1 MPEWDG
7 EIRKRLAGLSL
18 TGPREAELIDEVS
31 AHLDDL
37 YRDGLA
43 RGLAAEESRR
53 VALESLD
60 EDDWQRG
67 MRPLRQSR
75 MPEPIA
81 LGTEASGPRRL
92 LAGLWRDLRYGAR
105 TLRSNPGFTA
115 AAVLTLALGI
125 GANTAIFSLVSAVL
139 LRSLPVREPERLV
152 QVTWDRGGVLSY
164 PEYAEL
170 RDGSRTFEGRLAAWG
185 GIVASLNAAGQTELV
200 VGVIA
205 TGNFF
210 EVLGV
215 RAALG
220 RLLSPSDDVT
230 PGAHPVAVISH
241 RLWQGRFNGEAGVVG
256 RDVLLNGHRFTI
268 VGVTPEGFNGAQL
281 GALRDLYVP
290 MMMQAVMRPPRA
302 GYSGEMDPD
311 LLRRRTNRW
320 LFGLGRLEA
329 GTTPEQA
336 AAALSVLSATVG
348 PPPPAGARPRTAV
361 AVPVN
366 TGDGQV
372 RARLSA
378 VAALL
383 MSVVG
388 AVLLLACA
396 NVANLMLSRAAAR
409 RREIAVRLA
418 LGASRRQLVA
428 QLLTESV
435 LVSLLGGAA
444 GLALAFA
451 VVSAFRALPPPPGAL
466 PLALELTIDLRV
478 LAFTL
483 VLATLSGVAFGLA
496 PAVASSRLDLVP
508 VLKDESF
515 VPDTRARRFN
525 LRRAL
530 VVAQVALS
538 LVLLV
543 TAGLFLRNLREV
555 QRVRPGFDVERL
567 VSAQLPVNLL
577 RYTSEQGRAFY
588 RTVTERVE
596 AIPGVQAATVAR
608 VPVLGGSGRIT
619 STHLEGRPSDA
630 ERVRSEGGGPAPI
643 SRDVASGNVVGPR
656 YFQTLGIPMRLGRD
670 FETRDT
676 PEAPK
681 VAIANEAFVRVQFPD
696 AERGTALG
704 RRISID
710 GPEGPWREIV
720 GVVGDSKYG
729 SLTEEPTPIVYVPLS
744 QNHETGM
751 VLYVRTSA
759 PPGTVLPAVRAAV
772 QSVEPNLPLP
782 DLHTVAETVATS
794 LYVPRMGAILL
805 GVFAVV
811 AVLLAAIGVYGV
823 TSFAVAQRTREI
835 GVRMALG
842 AAKDDILALVVKQGM
857 GLVAVGMAAGLLLAF
872 AAGRSLAS
880 FLYGIRGTDPATF
893 LAVPL
898 VLAAVA
904 LVACLVPARRAMRL
918 DPLAALRHR

>member
-1 MPEWDG
+1 M
-7 EIRKRLAGLSL
+7 
-18 TGPREAELIDEVS
+18 S
-31 AHLDDL
+31 A
-37 YRDGLA
+37 
-43 RGLAAEESRR
+43 
-53 VALESLD
+53 
-60 EDDWQRG
+60 
-67 MRPLRQSR
+67 
-75 MPEPIA
+75 
-81 LGTEASGPRRL
+81 T
-92 LAGLWRDLRYGAR
+92 
-105 TLRSNPGFTA
+105 
-115 AAVLTLALGI
+115 
-125 GANTAIFSLVSAVL
+125 L

-185 GIVASLNAAGQTELV
+185 GIVASMNAAGQTELV
-200 VGVIA
+200 FGVIA
-205 TGNFF
+205 TGNYFD
-210 EVLGV
+210 VLGV

-220 RLLSPSDDVT
+220 RLLSPGDDLT

-241 RLWQGRFNGEAGVVG
+241 RLWHGRFNGEAWVVG
-256 RDVLLNGHRFTI
+256 RNVLLNGHRFTI

-281 GALRDLYVP
+281 GALRDVYVP

-336 AAALSVLSATVG
+336 AAGLTVLSATVAT
-348 PPPPAGARPRTAV
+348 PPPAGMRPRIAV

-372 RARLSA
+372 RARLTA
-378 VAALL
+378 VATLL

-418 LGASRRQLVA
+418 LGASRRRLVT

-435 LVSLLGGAA
+435 LLSLLGGAA

-466 PLALELTIDLRV
+466 PLALELAIDFRV

-483 VLATLSGVAFGLA
+483 ALATLSGVAFGLA
-496 PAVASSRLDLVP
+496 PALASSRLDLVP

-577 RYTSEQGRAFY
+577 RYTS
-588 RTVTERVE
+588 
-596 AIPGVQAATVAR
+596 
-608 VPVLGGSGRIT
+608 
-619 STHLEGRPSDA
+619 
-630 ERVRSEGGGPAPI
+630 
-643 SRDVASGNVVGPR
+643 
-656 YFQTLGIPMRLGRD
+656 
-670 FETRDT
+670 
-676 PEAPK
+676 
-681 VAIANEAFVRVQFPD
+681 
-696 AERGTALG
+696 
-704 RRISID
+704 
-710 GPEGPWREIV
+710 
-720 GVVGDSKYG
+720 
-729 SLTEEPTPIVYVPLS
+729 
-744 QNHETGM
+744 
-751 VLYVRTSA
+751 
-759 PPGTVLPAVRAAV
+759 
-772 QSVEPNLPLP
+772 
-782 DLHTVAETVATS
+782 
-794 LYVPRMGAILL
+794 
-805 GVFAVV
+805 
-811 AVLLAAIGVYGV
+811 
-823 TSFAVAQRTREI
+823 
-835 GVRMALG
+835 
-842 AAKDDILALVVKQGM
+842 
-857 GLVAVGMAAGLLLAF
+857 
-872 AAGRSLAS
+872 
-880 FLYGIRGTDPATF
+880 
-893 LAVPL
+893 
-898 VLAAVA
+898 
-904 LVACLVPARRAMRL
+904 
-918 DPLAALRHR
+918 

>member
-18 TGPREAELIDEVS
+18 TGPREAELMEEVS
-31 AHLDDL
+31 AHLDDV

-43 RGLAAEESRR
+43 RGLAREESRR
-53 VALESLD
+53 AALESLQ
-60 EDDWQRG
+60 EGEWQRG
-67 MRPLRQSR
+67 MRRLRQSHKQ
-75 MPEPIA
+75 EPIA
-81 LGTEASGPRRL
+81 LGTEASGPRRYFASL
-92 LAGLWRDLRYGAR
+92 SRDLHYGAR
-105 TLRSNPGFTA
+105 TLRNNPGFTA

-139 LRSLPVREPERLV
+139 LRSLPVREPERL
-152 QVTWDRGGVLSY
+152 R
-164 PEYAEL
+164 PA
-170 RDGSRTFEGRLAAWG
+170 
-185 GIVASLNAAGQTELV
+185 
-200 VGVIA
+200 
-205 TGNFF
+205 
-210 EVLGV
+210 
-215 RAALG
+215 RAAHG
-220 RLLSPSDDVT
+220 R
-230 PGAHPVAVISH
+230 GVAV
-241 RLWQGRFNGEAGVVG
+241 
-256 RDVLLNGHRFTI
+256 RDF
-268 VGVTPEGFNGAQL
+268 
-281 GALRDLYVP
+281 YVP

-311 LLRRRTNRW
+311 LLRRRTGRW
-320 LFGLGRLEA
+320 LFGLGRLET
-329 GTTPEQA
+329 GTTLEQA
-336 AAALSVLSATVG
+336 AAGLSVLSATVG
-348 PPPPAGARPRTAV
+348 PPPPAGARPRIAV

-372 RARLSA
+372 RARLTA

-418 LGASRRQLVA
+418 LGASRRRLVA

-435 LVSLLGGAA
+435 LLSLLGGVA

-466 PLALELTIDLRV
+466 PLALEVAIDFRV

-483 VLATLSGVAFGLA
+483 ALATLSGVAFGLA
-496 PAVASSRLDLVP
+496 PALAASRLDLVP

-515 VPDTRARRFN
+515 VPDTRARRYN

-588 RTVTERVE
+588 RAVTERVE

-608 VPVLGGSGRIT
+608 GPVLGGSGRIT
-619 STHLEGRPSDA
+619 SLHVEGRPSSA
-630 ERVRSEGGGPAPI
+630 EHFRSEGSGPAPI
-643 SRDVASGNVVGPR
+643 SRDAASGNVVGPR
-656 YFQTLGIPMRLGRD
+656 YFQTLGVPMLLGRD
-670 FETRDT
+670 FDARDT

-681 VAIANEAFVRVQFPD
+681 VAIANDAFVRVQFPD
-696 AERGTALG
+696 AERGSALG
-704 RRISID
+704 QRISIE

-729 SLTEEPTPIVYVPLS
+729 SLTEEPTPILYVPLS

-759 PPGTVLPAVRAAV
+759 PPAVLPAVRAAV

-794 LYVPRMGAILL
+794 LYVPRVGAILL

-811 AVLLAAIGVYGV
+811 AILLAAIGVYGV

-842 AAKDDILALVVKQGM
+842 AAKDDIPTLVVTQGM
-857 GLVAVGMAAGLLLAF
+857 
-872 AAGRSLAS
+872 
-880 FLYGIRGTDPATF
+880 AT
-893 LAVPL
+893 
-898 VLAAVA
+898 
-904 LVACLVPARRAMRL
+904 
-918 DPLAALRHR
+918 

>member
-18 TGPREAELIDEVS
+18 TGPREAELMDEVS

-43 RGLAAEESRR
+43 RGLAPEESRR

-60 EDDWQRG
+60 EDEWQRG
-67 MRPLRQSR
+67 MGSLRQSR
-75 MPEPIA
+75 MPEPIT
-81 LGTEASGPRRL
+81 LGTEASGPQRL
-92 LAGLWRDLRYGAR
+92 LAGLSRDLRYGAR
-105 TLRSNPGFTA
+105 TLRNNPGFTA

-125 GANTAIFSLVSAVL
+125 GANTAIFSLVSATL

-185 GIVASLNAAGQTELV
+185 GIVASLNTGGQTELV

-215 RAALG
+215 RAAVG

-241 RLWQGRFNGEAGVVG
+241 RLWQARFNGEAGVVG

-281 GALRDLYVP
+281 GAVRDLYVP

-302 GYSGEMDPD
+302 SYSGEMDPD

-320 LFGLGRLEA
+320 LYGLGRLEA
-329 GTTPEQA
+329 GGTPEQA
-336 AAALSVLSATVG
+336 AASLSVLSATVG
-348 PPPPAGARPRTAV
+348 PPPPAGARPRIAV

-366 TGDGQV
+366 TGEV
-372 RARLSA
+372 RERLTA

-451 VVSAFRALPPPPGAL
+451 VVTAFRALPPPPGAL
-466 PLALELTIDLRV
+466 PLALELAIDFRV

-483 VLATLSGVAFGLA
+483 ALATLSGVAFGLA
-496 PAVASSRLDLVP
+496 PALASSRLDLVP

-515 VPDTRARRFN
+515 VPDARARRYS

-577 RYTSEQGRAFY
+577 RYTTEQGRVFY

-596 AIPGVQAATVAR
+596 AIPGVEAATVAR

-619 STHLEGRPSDA
+619 STHVEGRPSSA

-656 YFQTLGIPMRLGRD
+656 YFQTLGIPMMLGRD
-670 FETRDT
+670 FEARDT

-681 VAIANEAFVRVQFPD
+681 VAIANDAFVRVQFPD
-696 AERGTALG
+696 AERASALG
-704 RRISID
+704 QRISID

-729 SLTEEPTPIVYVPLS
+729 SLTEEATPILYVPLS

-751 VLYVRTSA
+751 VLYVRTYA
-759 PPGTVLPAVRAAV
+759 RPAVVLPAVRAAV

-794 LYVPRMGAILL
+794 LYVPRMGAMLL

-842 AAKDDILALVVKQGM
+842 AAKDDILALIVKQGM
-857 GLVAVGMAAGLLLAF
+857 GLVTVGMAAGLLLAF

-880 FLYGIRGTDPATF
+880 FLYGITGTDPGTF
-893 LAVPL
+893 VAVPL
-898 VLAAVA
+898 ILAAVA

-918 DPLAALRHR
+918 DPLTALRQR

>member
-18 TGPREAELIDEVS
+18 TGPREVELMEEVS

-37 YRDGLA
+37 YREGVA
-43 RGLAAEESRR
+43 RGLAPEESRR
-53 VALESLD
+53 LALESLD
-60 EDDWQRG
+60 QDEWQRG
-67 MRPLRQSR
+67 MRPLRQSQR
-75 MPEPIA
+75 PEPMA
-81 LGTEASGPRRL
+81 LGAEASGRRRL
-92 LAGLWRDLRYGAR
+92 LAGLTRDLRYGVR
-105 TLRSNPGFTA
+105 TLRNNPGFTV

-125 GANTAIFSLVSAVL
+125 GANTAIFSLVSATL
-139 LRSLPVREPERLV
+139 LRSIPVREPERLV
-152 QVTWDRGGVLSY
+152 QVTWDRGGVLAY

-170 RDGSRTFEGRLAAWG
+170 RDGSPMFEGRLAAWG
-185 GIVASLNAAGQTELV
+185 GITASLNAAGQAELV
-200 VGVIA
+200 VGIIA
-205 TGNFF
+205 TGNYFG
-210 EVLGV
+210 VLGV
-215 RAALG
+215 QPEIG

-230 PGAHPVAVISH
+230 PGAHPVAVISY
-241 RLWQGRFNGEAGVVG
+241 RLWRGRFNGDPGIVG

-268 VGVTPEGFNGAQL
+268 VGVTREGFNGAQL
-281 GALRDLYVP
+281 GAVRDLYVP
-290 MMMQAVMRPPRA
+290 IMMQAVMRPPRA

-320 LFGLGRLEA
+320 LYGLGRLEA

-336 AAALSVLSATVG
+336 SARLTVLSATVG
-348 PPPPAGARPRTAV
+348 PPPPAGARPRIAV
-361 AVPVN
+361 AVPIN
-366 TGDGQV
+366 TGEV
-372 RARLSA
+372 RERLTA

-435 LVSLLGGAA
+435 LLSLLGGAA

-451 VVSAFRALPPPPGAL
+451 VVTAFRTLPPPPGAL
-466 PLALELTIDLRV
+466 PLALELAIDFRV

-483 VLATLSGVAFGLA
+483 ALATLSGIAFGLA
-496 PAVASSRLDLVP
+496 PALASSRLDLVP

-515 VPDTRARRFN
+515 VPDARARRYN
-525 LRRAL
+525 LRRLL
-530 VVAQVALS
+530 VVMQVALS

-543 TAGLFLRNLREV
+543 VAGLFLRNLREV
-555 QRVRPGFDVERL
+555 QRVAPGFDVERL

-577 RYTSEQGRAFY
+577 RYTTEQGRTFY

-596 AIPGVQAATVAR
+596 AIPGVEAATVAR
-608 VPVLGGSGRIT
+608 VPVLGGSGRTT
-619 STHLEGRPSDA
+619 STHLEGRPSTA
-630 ERVRSEGGGPAPI
+630 ESVRNEGSGGPPI

-656 YFQTLGIPMRLGRD
+656 YFQTLGIPLLLGRD
-670 FETRDT
+670 FEARDT

-681 VAIANEAFVRVQFPD
+681 IAVVNDAFVRVQFPD
-696 AERGTALG
+696 AERQIAIG

-720 GVVGDSKYG
+720 GVVGDSKYA
-729 SLTEEPTPIVYVPLS
+729 SLTEETAPVVYVPLS

-759 PPGTVLPAVRAAV
+759 RPAVVLPAVRAAV

-835 GVRMALG
+835 GVRIALG
-842 AAKDDILALVVKQGM
+842 AQRDDILSLVLKQGM
-857 GLVAVGMAAGLLLAF
+857 GLVTVGIAAGLLLAF

-880 FLYGIRGTDPATF
+880 FLYGIRGTDPGTF
-893 LAVPL
+893 VAVPL
-898 VLAAVA
+898 ILAAVA

-918 DPLAALRHR
+918 DPLAALRQR

>member
-18 TGPREAELIDEVS
+18 TGPREVELMEEVS

-37 YRDGLA
+37 YREGLA
-43 RGLAAEESRR
+43 RGLEPEESRR
-53 VALESLD
+53 LALESLD
-60 EDDWQRG
+60 QDEWQRG
-67 MRPLRQSR
+67 MRPLRQSQR
-75 MPEPIA
+75 PEPIP
-81 LGTEASGPRRL
+81 LGAEASGPRRL
-92 LAGLWRDLRYGAR
+92 LAGLARDLRYGVR
-105 TLRSNPGFTA
+105 TLRNNPGFTA

-125 GANTAIFSLVSAVL
+125 GANTAIFSLVSATL
-139 LRSLPVREPERLV
+139 LQSIPVRDPERLV
-152 QVTWDRGGVLSY
+152 QVTWDRGGVLAY
-164 PEYAEL
+164 PEYTEL
-170 RDGSRTFEGRLAAWG
+170 RDGSPMFEGRLAAWG
-185 GIVASLNAAGQTELV
+185 GITASLNASGQTELV
-200 VGVIA
+200 VGIIA
-205 TGNFF
+205 TGNYF

-215 RAALG
+215 RPQIG

-230 PGAHPVAVISH
+230 PGAHPVVVISY
-241 RLWQGRFNGEAGVVG
+241 RLWQGRFNGDPAIVG

-268 VGVTPEGFNGAQL
+268 VGVTRERFNGAQL
-281 GALRDLYVP
+281 GAVRDLYVP
-290 MMMQAVMRPPRA
+290 IMMQAVMRPPRA

-320 LFGLGRLEA
+320 LYGLGRLEA

-336 AAALSVLSATVG
+336 SARLTVLSATVG
-348 PPPPAGARPRTAV
+348 PPPPAGARPRIAV
-361 AVPVN
+361 AVPIN
-366 TGDGQV
+366 TGEV
-372 RARLSA
+372 RDSLTA

-428 QLLTESV
+428 QLLTES
-435 LVSLLGGAA
+435 LLLSLLGGVA
-444 GLALAFA
+444 GLALAY
-451 VVSAFRALPPPPGAL
+451 VVVTAFRTLPPPPGAL
-466 PLALELTIDLRV
+466 PLALELAIDFRV

-496 PAVASSRLDLVP
+496 PALASSRLDLVP

-515 VPDTRARRFN
+515 VPDARARRYN
-525 LRRAL
+525 LRRLL
-530 VVAQVALS
+530 VVMQVALS

-543 TAGLFLRNLREV
+543 VAGLFLRNLREV
-555 QRVRPGFDVERL
+555 QRVAPGFDVERL

-577 RYTSEQGRAFY
+577 RYTTEQGRTFY

-596 AIPGVQAATVAR
+596 AIPGVEAATVAR
-608 VPVLGGSGRIT
+608 VPVLGGSGRTT
-619 STHLEGRPSDA
+619 STHLEGRASTAESVRNEGSGPS
-630 ERVRSEGGGPAPI
+630 PI

-656 YFQTLGIPMRLGRD
+656 YFQTLGIPLLLGRD
-670 FETRDT
+670 FEARDT

-681 VAIANEAFVRVQFPD
+681 IAIVNDAFVRVQFPD
-696 AERGTALG
+696 AERQTALG
-704 RRISID
+704 QRISID

-720 GVVGDSKYG
+720 GVVGDSKYA
-729 SLTEEPTPIVYVPLS
+729 SLTQEMTPVVYVPLS

-759 PPGTVLPAVRAAV
+759 RPSVVLPAVRAAV

-782 DLHTVAETVATS
+782 DLHTVAEMVATS

-835 GVRMALG
+835 GVRIALG
-842 AAKDDILALVVKQGM
+842 AQRDDILNLVLKQGM
-857 GLVAVGMAAGLLLAF
+857 GLVAVGIVAGLLLAL

-880 FLYGIRGTDPATF
+880 FLYGIRGTDPGTF
-893 LAVPL
+893 VAVPL
-898 VLAAVA
+898 ILSAVA

-918 DPLAALRHR
+918 DPLAALRQR